1 MSRVVSPAKSASPYF
16 FLLFLGAVVVFSGMD
31 ARAAD
36 AIDAVAMPTHAWC
49 ITRSDLPPA
58 CEYDDLI
65 TCGINA
71 ILSGSSCAAAEPRMI
86 AAVTGAAVPLPQP
99 RKLRGPRKPLRI
111 QHNELYKE
119 FLRWSKQHA
128 AQ

>member
-1 MSRVVSPAKSASPYF
+1 MSRVVSPAKSAS
-16 FLLFLGAVVVFSGMD
+16 
-31 ARAAD
+31 
-36 AIDAVAMPTHAWC
+36 VAMPAHAWC

-86 AAVTGAAVPLPQP
+86 AASNG
-99 RKLRGPRKPLRI
+99 RRGPI
-111 QHNELYKE
+111 AA
-119 FLRWSKQHA
+119 A
-128 AQ
+128 AQVARTTQAIADSAQ